1 MSCDFCKMVNNEWI
15 VDQRDKISLKGDFY
29 PGIQA
34 FIDGKELVIVAVA
47 DTYEPNF
54 MESRIEI
61 HFCPICGQKLSERK
75 IEDCYERSDY

>member
-15 VDQRDKISLKGDFY
+15 VDQRDKISLKGNFY
-29 PGIQA
+29 PGIPA
-34 FIDGKELVIVAVA
+34 FIDGKKLVIVAVA